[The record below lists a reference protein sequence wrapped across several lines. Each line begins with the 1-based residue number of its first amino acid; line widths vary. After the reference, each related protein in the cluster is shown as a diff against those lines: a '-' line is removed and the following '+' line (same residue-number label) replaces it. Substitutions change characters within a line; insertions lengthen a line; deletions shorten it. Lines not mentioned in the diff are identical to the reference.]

1 MDATALRRSWM
12 EVESLGD
19 EAAKT
24 FYSLLFAA
32 DPRLRLMFP
41 GGMTVQ
47 RDKLLKALG
56 HIVSRVDDA
65 TELGA
70 FAAQLGR
77 DHRRF
82 GVLAHH
88 YRTVGTV
95 LLETL
100 RLCLGSRWTGQ
111 LALDWSAAY
120 DVVAKIM
127 IDAAHQDA
135 QLNPPSWL
143 ATVENVERRT
153 ADIVVF
159 TARTRQPY
167 PYQAG
172 QSCALHHP
180 ALPAVWRYL
189 SPANAPRPD
198 NLIEFHVRAIAG
210 GQLSPLLTYLLQPGD
225 VLTIGAPVGTALTQW
240 RREPKDLLL
249 ISGGTGLA
257 PMRAI
262 VDQLT
267 QEPAWGHSITLV
279 VGADTPDDLYD
290 MAALRRLYNRSP
302 RLQVLTAVSGDSR
315 TTGNS
320 SSAVDVALASGPWR
334 HRDVYL
340 CGSESMVSASL
351 AALHAA
357 GMNPQHVHTETF
369 TSYTYPPLV
378 NIHPMQ
384 KVMP

>member
-1 MDATALRRSWM
+1 MDTAALRRSWR

-19 EAAKT
+19 EAAAT

-41 GGMTVQ
+41 AGMSEQ

-56 HIVSRVDDA
+56 HIVSSVDDA
-65 TELGA
+65 NELRA

-82 GVLAHH
+82 GVLTHH
-88 YRTVGTV
+88 YRTVGAV

-100 RLCLGSRWTGQ
+100 RRCLGSRWTGQ
-111 LALDWSAAY
+111 LDLDWSAAY
-120 DVVAKIM
+120 DIVARVM
-127 IDAAHQDA
+127 IDAAQEDA
-135 QLNPPSWL
+135 RINPPSWL
-143 ATVENVERRT
+143 AAVEHVERRT

-159 TARTRQPY
+159 TVRTRQPY
-167 PYQAG
+167 SYQAG
-172 QSCALHHP
+172 QSCAVHHP

-198 NLIEFHVRAIAG
+198 HMIEFHVRATAG
-210 GQLSPLLTYLLQPGD
+210 GQLSPVLTYFLQPGD
-225 VLTIGAPVGTALTQW
+225 VLTLGAPVGTALTRWQ
-240 RREPKDLLL
+240 RHPNDLLL
-249 ISGGTGLA
+249 IAGGTGLA

-267 QEPAWGHSITLV
+267 QDPAWSHSITLV

-290 MAALRRLYNRSP
+290 MVALRRLYDRSR
-302 RLQVLTAVSGDSR
+302 RLQVFTAVACDPLASPRAS
-315 TTGNS
+315 N
-320 SSAVDVALASGPWR
+320 AVDVALASGSWR

-340 CGSESMVSASL
+340 CGSQSMVSGSL
-351 AALHAA
+351 AALRDA
-357 GMNPQHVHTETF
+357 GVDPRRVHTETF

-378 NIHPMQ
+378 NANHLHEVLP
-384 KVMP
+384 